1 MNLKNTF
8 KAFVL
13 FATFIFCLT
22 SLPAQVNFERVGG
35 YSNMLYHPYDVKI
48 KLIPLLITN
57 IKKQLTNFKRSKLN
71 PHYKYKIKFLKLN
84 FLNMSPHLLT

>member
-35 YSNMLYHPYDVKI
+35 YEYAQYSAQK
-48 KLIPLLITN
+48 
-57 IKKQLTNFKRSKLN
+57 
-71 PHYKYKIKFLKLN
+71 
-84 FLNMSPHLLT
+84 

>member
-22 SLPAQVNFERVGG
+22 SLPAQVNFERVGDM
-35 YSNMLYHPYDVKI
+35 NMLSI
-48 KLIPLLITN
+48 
-57 IKKQLTNFKRSKLN
+57 R
-71 PHYKYKIKFLKLN
+71 LKN
-84 FLNMSPHLLT
+84 K

>member
-22 SLPAQVNFERVGG
+22 SLPAQVNFEHVWG
-35 YSNMLYHPYDVKI
+35 I
-48 KLIPLLITN
+48 
-57 IKKQLTNFKRSKLN
+57 
-71 PHYKYKIKFLKLN
+71 
-84 FLNMSPHLLT
+84 

>member
-22 SLPAQVNFERVGG
+22 SLSAQVNFERVGG
-35 YSNMLYHPYDVKI
+35 YEYAQYSAQK
-48 KLIPLLITN
+48 
-57 IKKQLTNFKRSKLN
+57 
-71 PHYKYKIKFLKLN
+71 
-84 FLNMSPHLLT
+84 